1 MTQSS
6 DIKSLF
12 QKFGGDAGSYQE
24 IGREN
29 DSQAAR
35 HRWPVLDAIDL
46 SQATTL
52 PAAEPDASRKPRAAI
67 TLPALSRFAAP
78 AVAPFVP
85 AHPDVDPDKLRFA
98 GLQEPVPADHAAQ
111 STVAPTIP
119 NQAVSRFGRLP
130 VSGSTHAAPAAST
143 SAAASAAVQPTGVQP
158 DSGAA
163 PAPQTSILRKMFS
176 PPATATPASATP
188 DALPALFA
196 RLLDAPQPA
205 APSTPASAN
214 EPGPA
219 WLARGPR
226 RP

>member
-29 DSQAAR
+29 DSKAAR

-46 SQATTL
+46 SQATAL
-52 PAAEPDASRKPRAAI
+52 PAAEPDTNATPRPAI
-67 TLPALSRFAAP
+67 TLPTLSRFAPPVIAP
-78 AVAPFVP
+78 VVP
-85 AHPDVDPDKLRFA
+85 AHPDVNPDKLRFA
-98 GLQEPVPADHAAQ
+98 GMQDPLPASNASPATAAP
-111 STVAPTIP
+111 SAP
-119 NQAVSRFGRLP
+119 NQAVSRFSRTP
-130 VSGSTHAAPAAST
+130 ASEPMHAAPIVAAE
-143 SAAASAAVQPTGVQP
+143 AAATPPASVPPTA
-158 DSGAA
+158 AA
-163 PAPQTSILRKMFS
+163 PAQRVPILRKMFS
-176 PPATATPASATP
+176 TAPAATAAPAAS
-188 DALPALFA
+188 DELPALFA
-196 RLLDAPQPA
+196 RLLDTPEPA
-205 APSTPASAN
+205 APGTQTSAN